1 MSKSRREIE
10 LRNKEI
16 MRKRKEELDKHGI
29 TDEVIR
35 TKYIYGRITLE
46 EAIELVMK
54 DGIHIERYENGNK
67 KSEGTLKDGELDGLW
82 TYWDKSNGKEYKGKV
97 EVGFEDGGVI
107 GTMIYNGGGFEW
119 YPNNEIK
126 SYNSYKNGTL
136 DGLITRW
143 YDNGQKKVEGN
154 YKDGKEDGIWIAWD

>member
-82 TYWDKSNGKEYKGKV
+82 TYWYES
-97 EVGFEDGGVI
+97 
-107 GTMIYNGGGFEW
+107 
-119 YPNNEIK
+119 
-126 SYNSYKNGTL
+126 
-136 DGLITRW
+136 
-143 YDNGQKKVEGN
+143 GQKESERT
-154 YKDGKEDGIWIAWD
+154 YKDGESIKGSFKIW